1 MIELPGL
8 LPVLLSLVV
17 IGAFA
22 GFLAGLLGVGGGI
35 VLVPS
40 FFYAFQSLGFDGP
53 QLMQVCLATSL
64 ATIIVT
70 SLRSMQSHNKKGSID
85 WELLQKWS
93 PGISIGA
100 TCSVLLAANL
110 GSASLQLIFGGL
122 GALIGIYLTI
132 GKQTWYLA
140 EKMPE
145 GILRWALSGILGSL
159 SVLLGIGGGSLGV
172 PLMSLY
178 RIPIHM
184 AVGTASGFGL
194 AIAAPS
200 VLIWVFISVEAPG
213 LPFNFGAVNVPAFL
227 LIIPMTFIF
236 TPFGAKVAHRMDAK
250 PLKRLFGIFLLVVT
264 INMMSKVLWS

>member
-1 MIELPGL
+1 MIELPVL

-70 SLRSMQSHNKKGSID
+70 SLRSMQSHNEKGSVD
-85 WELLQKWS
+85 WELLRNWS

-100 TCSVLLAANL
+100 ICSVLLAANL

-122 GALIGIYLTI
+122 GALVGIYLTL

-140 EKMPE
+140 DHMPE
-145 GILRWALSGILGSL
+145 GVLRWALSGILGSL

-194 AIAAPS
+194 AIAVPS
-200 VLIWVFISVEAPG
+200 VITWSFISVDTPG
-213 LPFNFGAVNVPAFL
+213 LPFNFGAVNIPAFL

-236 TPFGAKVAHRMDAK
+236 TPFGATVAHQMDAK
-250 PLKRLFGIFLLVVT
+250 PLKRLFGVFLLIVAV
-264 INMMSKVLWS
+264 NMMSKALWS

>member
-1 MIELPGL
+1 MIELPVL

-85 WELLQKWS
+85 WELLRKWS

-100 TCSVLLAANL
+100 ACSVLLAANL

-194 AIAAPS
+194 AIAVPS
-200 VLIWVFISVEAPG
+200 VIIWVFISVDAPG

-236 TPFGAKVAHRMDAK
+236 TPFGAKVAHQMDAK
-250 PLKRLFGIFLLVVT
+250 PLKRLFGVFLLIVAL
-264 INMMSKVLWS
+264 NMMSKALWS